1 MLYVL
6 HHPKGT
12 LMLSAQDKEQV
23 RKWSERQL
31 GTQGRLVSISEKDVS
46 ETVEFVEKSGT
57 GITAMEAE
65 SCQPVMSIM
74 ENFVQSVS
82 DAEHDHKESDL
93 HVSGPRLKGMRPTLH

>member
-1 MLYVL
+1 
-6 HHPKGT
+6 
-12 LMLSAQDKEQV
+12 MLSAQDKEQV